1 MNLLEGIRIA
11 LSSLA
16 GHKLRT
22 FLTLLG
28 NIVGTMSVIA
38 VVSLIYGA
46 DSYVAEAITDEGTDV
61 FTITRVNG
69 LQFLTDFDAFL
80 ESLTNPD
87 LTVDDRDY
95 LNSKMEEARLVSAE
109 VTRSGDL
116 RARGNQFRGVQIRG
130 VTEDYTQLSELPLLL
145 GRHLT
150 RQDLVRRNQ
159 VVVLGYEVAE
169 NLFPRRADPVG
180 QEVKLGGRHFK
191 VIGVVEDR
199 GTIMGNNRNQ
209 FAVVPVT
216 TYQKVYGSGSSID
229 IKVAARDLERMEE
242 AQDEATFLMRLRHRR
257 RPLERDDFAIQTSEQ
272 LLSLWGGISKAIYG
286 ALVPLVGISLV
297 VGGIVLMNIMLVSV
311 TERTREVGVRKAL
324 GAPRKAILW
333 QFMVEAITLSMVGGV
348 LGILIGILIAWV
360 IAMVSPLTFAIA
372 GWSVWLGLVV
382 TFVIGGVFGTYPAWK
397 AAGFDPVEAL
407 RHEG

>member
-11 LSSLA
+11 LSSLW

-22 FLTLLG
+22 LLTLLG

-46 DSYVAEAITDEGTDV
+46 DSYVATAITDEGTDV

-69 LQFLTDFDAFL
+69 LQFLTDFEAFM

-87 LTVDDRDY
+87 LTVDDREF
-95 LNSKMEEARLVSAE
+95 LLKRMTAARLVSAE
-109 VTRSGDL
+109 VSRSADL
-116 RARGNQFRGVQIRG
+116 RAGGSKYAGVQVRG
-130 VTEDYTQLSELPLLL
+130 VTEDYALLGELPLLL

-150 RQDLVRRNQ
+150 RQDLLTSGQ
-159 VVVLGYEVAE
+159 VVVLGFEVAQD
-169 NLFPRRADPVG
+169 LFPRRADPLG
-180 QEVKLGGRHFK
+180 QEVKIGGRHFK
-191 VIGVVEDR
+191 VVGVVDDR
-199 GTIMGNNRNQ
+199 GTVMGNNRNR

-216 TYQKVYGSGSSID
+216 AYQKVFGTGQSID
-229 IKVAARDLERMEE
+229 IKIAAADLTRMAE
-242 AQDEATFLMRLRHRR
+242 AQDEAVFLMRIRHRL
-257 RPLERDDFAIQTSEQ
+257 RPLERDDFAVQTADQ

-297 VGGIVLMNIMLVSV
+297 VGGIVLMNIMLVAV

-324 GAPRKAILW
+324 GAQRKAILW
-333 QFMVEAITLSMVGGV
+333 QFLVEAITLSMVGGV
-348 LGILIGILIAWV
+348 VGILTGMAIAWG
-360 IAMVSPLTFAIA
+360 IAVASPLTFAVA
-372 GWSVWLGLVV
+372 GWSVWLGLAV

>member
-11 LSSLA
+11 LASLW

-46 DSYVAEAITDEGTDV
+46 DSYVGEAITDEGTDV

-87 LTVDDRDY
+87 LTLDDRDF
-95 LNSKMEEARLVSAE
+95 LSDRMQEARLVSAE
-109 VTRSGDL
+109 VIRSADL
-116 RARGNQFRGVQIRG
+116 RARGNRFRGVRVRG
-130 VTEDYTQLSELPLLL
+130 VTEDYYLLGELPLLL

-150 RQDLVRRNQ
+150 RQDVLTSRQ
-159 VVVLGYEVAE
+159 VVVLGFEVARD
-169 NLFPRRADPVG
+169 LFPRRADPVG
-180 QEVKLGGRHFK
+180 QEVKIGRRHFK
-191 VIGVVEDR
+191 VVGVVEDR
-199 GTIMGNNRNQ
+199 GTLMGNNRNQ
-209 FAVVPVT
+209 FAVIPVT
-216 TYQKVYGSGSSID
+216 SYQKVFGSGSSID
-229 IKVAARDLERMEE
+229 IKVAARDLARIEE
-242 AQDEATFLMRLRHRR
+242 AKDEATFLMRLRHRR

-272 LLSLWGGISKAIYG
+272 LLAIWGGISKAIYG

-333 QFMVEAITLSMVGGV
+333 QFLIEAVTLSMVGGV
-348 LGILIGILIAWV
+348 LGILIGMLIAWG
-360 IAMVSPLTFAIA
+360 IAVASPLTFALA
-372 GWSVWLGLVV
+372 EWSVWLGLVT
-382 TFVIGGVFGTYPAWK
+382 TFIIGGIFGTYPAWK
-397 AAGFDPVEAL
+397 AAGLDPVEAL

>member
-11 LSSLA
+11 LASLW

-46 DSYVAEAITDEGTDV
+46 DSYVGEAITDEGTDV

-87 LTVDDRDY
+87 LTLDDRDF
-95 LNSKMEEARLVSAE
+95 LSDRMQEARLVSAE
-109 VTRSGDL
+109 VIRSADL
-116 RARGNQFRGVQIRG
+116 RARGNRYRGVRVRG
-130 VTEDYTQLSELPLLL
+130 VTADYYLLGELPLLL

-150 RQDLVRRNQ
+150 RQDVLTSRQ
-159 VVVLGYEVAE
+159 VVVLGFEVARD
-169 NLFPRRADPVG
+169 LFPRRADPVG
-180 QEVKLGGRHFK
+180 QEVKIGRRHFK
-191 VIGVVEDR
+191 VVGVVEDR
-199 GTIMGNNRNQ
+199 GTLMGNNRNQ
-209 FAVVPVT
+209 FAVIPVT
-216 TYQKVYGSGSSID
+216 SYQKVFGSGSSID
-229 IKVAARDLERMEE
+229 IKVAARDLARMEE
-242 AQDEATFLMRLRHRR
+242 AKDEATFLMRLRHRR

-272 LLSLWGGISKAIYG
+272 LLAIWGGISKAIYG

-333 QFMVEAITLSMVGGV
+333 QFLIEAVTLSMVGGV
-348 LGILIGILIAWV
+348 LGILIGMLIAWG
-360 IAMVSPLTFAIA
+360 IAVASPLTFALA
-372 GWSVWLGLVV
+372 EWSVWLGLAT
-382 TFVIGGVFGTYPAWK
+382 TFIIGGIFGTYPAWK
-397 AAGFDPVEAL
+397 AAGLDPVEAL